1 MSKLS
6 LIAAMAI
13 GGLVACSTLATA
25 QDSTPTPDAKK
36 GGKRGPQT
44 IEQQMERLAPLKLT
58 DEQKPKV
65 EAVLKESSK
74 KRQEIVN
81 DPNFDRSQ
89 MREKMQPI
97 MEEQN
102 KKLKAILTDDQFK
115 QYQELT
121 ARGKKGGKKKAD
133 APPPQ

>member
-1 MSKLS
+1 
-6 LIAAMAI
+6 MAL

-25 QDSTPTPDAKK
+25 QDSTPAPDAKK
-36 GGKRGPQT
+36 GGKRGPLT

-65 EAVLKESSK
+65 EAVLKESTSN
-74 KRQEIVN
+74 V
-81 DPNFDRSQ
+81 DRSQ

-102 KKLKAILTDDQFK
+102 KKMKAILTEDQFK
-115 QYQELT
+115 QYQELNQ
-121 ARGKKGGKKKAD
+121 RGKKGGKKKAD
-133 APPPQ
+133 APAQ

>member
-6 LIAAMAI
+6 LIVAMAL

-25 QDSTPTPDAKK
+25 QDSTPAPDAKK
-36 GGKRGPQT
+36 GGKRGPLT

-65 EAVLKESSK
+65 EAVLKESTK
-74 KRQEIVN
+74 KRQEIFSDSNV
-81 DPNFDRSQ
+81 DRSQ

-97 MEEQN
+97 M
-102 KKLKAILTDDQFK
+102 
-115 QYQELT
+115 
-121 ARGKKGGKKKAD
+121 
-133 APPPQ
+133 

>member
-1 MSKLS
+1 MSKHS
-6 LIAAMAI
+6 LIVAMAL

-25 QDSTPTPDAKK
+25 QDATPDAKK
-36 GGKRGPQT
+36 AKRGPQT
-44 IEQQMERLAPLKLT
+44 IEQQMEKLAPLKLT

-74 KRQEIVN
+74 KRQEIMS
-81 DPNFDRSQ
+81 DSSFDRSQ

-121 ARGKKGGKKKAD
+121 ARGKGKKKA
-133 APPPQ
+133 APSTN

>member
-1 MSKLS
+1 MKRLS
-6 LIAAMAI
+6 LITAMAL
-13 GGLVACSTLATA
+13 GGLVACSTLASA
-25 QDSTPTPDAKK
+25 QDSTTTPDAKK

-44 IEQQMERLAPLKLT
+44 IEQQMERLAPLNLT
-58 DEQKPKV
+58 AEQKPKV

-74 KRQEIVN
+74 KRQEIFS
-81 DPNFDRSQ
+81 DSSIDRSQ

-102 KKLKAILTDDQFK
+102 KKLKAILTEDQYK

-121 ARGKKGGKKKAD
+121 ARGRGGKKKA
-133 APPPQ
+133 APAQ